1 MPASRDR
8 EIDDVR
14 FLGLIL
20 RLGNWFLDIDIETIG
35 LDPLTDQIPLVQM
48 AVVGL
53 PTLVVDLF
61 QYAPALS
68 QIAPV

>member
-1 MPASRDR
+1 MQDEENLAWLLDNYLAA
-8 EIDDVR
+8 E
-14 FLGLIL
+14 FLA
-20 RLGNWFLDIDIETIG
+20 IDIETIG